1 MAAHWQELSELLLG
15 AVPDASVN
23 ILHDEVNPMTS
34 LALEMRPKA
43 RIFDALPALPAKWTV
58 IVFEARPGALSVAIV
73 KMDRQ
78 VLEQRDFGTCQ
89 SAELAEYIKSHPFLN
104 SKWSFCYGIRN
115 NGALMEQ
122 GSNSIALNCQNDQ
135 IKG

>member
-1 MAAHWQELSELLLG
+1 MSTNWKELSELLLG

-23 ILHDEVNPMTS
+23 ILHDEVDPMTS
-34 LALEMRPKA
+34 SALELRPRA

-58 IVFEARPGALSVAIV
+58 IVFEVRPGTFSVALV

-78 VLEQRDFGTCQ
+78 VLEQREFGSCQ
-89 SAELAEYIKSHPFLN
+89 TVELAEYIKSHPFLN

-122 GSNSIALNCQNDQ
+122 GGNSIALSCQQ
-135 IKG
+135 LTMFG